1 MKQELG
7 DLKRSILKM
16 LLASSEK
23 PIFGGS
29 KVILVADLRILKH
42 LQPRMKQIAEYF
54 DCPTVEIWTEDAC
67 IDSFTIPEKEIA
79 YIRKNYPKAN

>member
-7 DLKRSILKM
+7 ELKRSVLKM

-23 PIFGGS
+23 RFFAGD
-29 KVILVADLRILKH
+29 KVILVADLKILKH
-42 LQPRMKQIAEYF
+42 LQPRMSEIAKYL
-54 DCPTVEIWTEDAC
+54 DCSTVELWTEDTY

-79 YIRKNYPKAN
+79 YIQKEYPKAS